1 MSDRIRLDNYDAAV
15 ADEPPEKPAPEP
27 AREEA
32 APPEPQQQPEEPAAA
47 TTEEPAAEKPAAP
60 TPEQQRIDRL
70 TREKYEA
77 QRQRDEYA
85 AILAAQ
91 QRAQQNQQNVQ
102 YGQQGQHDP
111 IEAAR
116 QQGLQQAR
124 EEAVAARFN
133 ADCNTLFEKGQSEYG
148 DMTDA
153 VSALNAVG
161 YGARPDALMAL
172 TRLPDGHRIYREL
185 AGDLDNAAR
194 ILNLE
199 PMAMAMEFA
208 RMSRGEAPAG
218 NGAAAPVTRAPPPVR
233 PVGGNA
239 ARAAKPLDKMSMAEF
254 IRERDRTER
263 RSRILR

>member
-15 ADEPPEKPAPEP
+15 AEEPLEKPAP
-27 AREEA
+27 EEA
-32 APPEPQQQPEEPAAA
+32 APPEPQQPPEEPPAA

-102 YGQQGQHDP
+102 YGQPDP